1 MFVLIFML
9 VIGLKGN
16 LDLEVNY
23 WIRWCVDK
31 YILII

>member
-9 VIGLKGN
+9 VIGLN
-16 LDLEVNY
+16 LEVNY
-23 WIRWCVDK
+23 LIRWCVDK